1 MTQTVAEYLAE
12 TKASGAVS
20 EELFR
25 AYADSDVSKFS
36 SWGIWGK
43 TIGDLSVFDT
53 EHKPWERLRSDVLLM
68 GGNAGKSK
76 DGKEL
81 KKFENFHTAGHAPDG
96 ILRSALAGLPIEG
109 AYLSDIVKGAPTKDA
124 PELLR
129 ALSNGDVE
137 FPSKVVGPLR
147 AELEV
152 LEMPERVLVILLGDK
167 TVTVWDKVYPH
178 LPPELASRL
187 TVVTG
192 VRHHSGGGSPRATLE
207 ALLADRLEDRI
218 YVPA

>member
-12 TKASGAVS
+12 TKANGAVS
-20 EELFR
+20 EQVFR

-43 TIGDLSVFDT
+43 TVGDLSVFDT
-53 EHKPWERLRSDVLLM
+53 EHQPWERLRSDVVLM
-68 GGNAGKSK
+68 GGNAGKGK
-76 DGKEL
+76 DGQEM
-81 KKFENFHTAGHAPDG
+81 KKFGNFHSAGHGPDG
-96 ILRSALAGLPIEG
+96 KLRSALAGLPFEG
-109 AYLSDIVKGAPTKDA
+109 AFLSDIVKGAPTKGA

-129 ALSNGDVE
+129 AFRKNEVD

-147 AELEV
+147 AELDV
-152 LEMPERVLVILLGDK
+152 LEMPERVLVILLGDE
-167 TVTVWDKVYPH
+167 TVTVWDTVYPH
-178 LPPELASRL
+178 LPPELANRL

-192 VRHHSGGGSPRATLE
+192 VRHHSGGASPRATLE